1 VWTGSDAIDNG
12 LIDEIGDMN
21 AAITAAAELAE
32 LEEGEYGKKYFEKEL
47 SPGERL
53 ILDLLGGA
61 KWLGFNPD
69 GLAKTNSSIKHA
81 KTNSSIKQVANIL
94 EDAITPLFRMNDPKG
109 VYAHCFC
116 VFE

>member
-1 VWTGSDAIDNG
+1 
-12 LIDEIGDMN
+12 MN

-61 KWLGFNPD
+61 KWLGFSPD
-69 GLAKTNSSIKHA
+69 GLARK
-81 KTNSSIKQVANIL
+81 NSSIKQLADIL
-94 EDAITPLFRMNDPKG
+94 EDAITPLLRMNDPKG
-109 VYAHCFC
+109 VYSHCFC